1 MKFKLLRLVNR
12 VIAPEYQVAVVL
24 TVLTGYTLLL

>member
-1 MKFKLLRLVNR
+1 MKFKLLRLANT
-12 VIAPEYQVAVVL
+12 VIAPEYQLAVVF